1 MPNDTPVV
9 LITGASRGLGRG
21 IAVHA
26 ARLGCS
32 VAINYSSN
40 RDAAKETITA
50 CLQHRASDD
59 QRIVAIKANIALSKD
74 RKRLVRETLKEFG
87 RIDSLINNAGV
98 APRKRRDIT
107 EMTEDSFEEIMQINL
122 QGAFFLT
129 QSVANYWLDQ
139 KPEPLLNG
147 GFKIIFISSISA
159 ETVSLNRGEY
169 CISKAGLAM
178 ASKLWAARLADQG
191 IQVFELRP
199 GIMATD
205 MTSGVKERYDKQ
217 LAEGLAPMK
226 RWGTPYDVGR
236 TVAAILSG
244 GLPFSTGEVIYV
256 DGGLHIPRL

>member
-32 VAINYSSN
+32 IAINYSSN

-59 QRIVAIKANIALSKD
+59 QRVVAIKANIALSKD
-74 RKRLVRETLKEFG
+74 RQRLVRETLKEFG

-147 GFKIIFISSISA
+147 GFKIIFVSSISA

-244 GLPFSTGEVIYV
+244 GFPFSTGEVIYV

>member
-1 MPNDTPVV
+1 MTNELPVV

-32 VAINYSSN
+32 VIVNYAAN
-40 RDAAKETITA
+40 KEAAKETITA
-50 CLQHRASDD
+50 CHKHRVNDD
-59 QRIVAIKANIALSKD
+59 QRFVPVKADVASSRD
-74 RKRLVRETLKEFG
+74 RQKLLRETLKAFG
-87 RIDSLINNAGV
+87 RIDGLVNNAGV

-107 EMTEDSFEEIMQINL
+107 EMTEDSFEEVMQVNL

-129 QSVANYWLDQ
+129 QAVANHWLEK
-139 KPEPLLNG
+139 KPEPLLGG
-147 GFKIIFISSISA
+147 GFKIIFVSSISA

-178 ASKLWAARLADQG
+178 VSKLWAARLADQG
-191 IQVFELRP
+191 IQVFDLRP

-205 MTSGVKERYDKQ
+205 MTSAVRDRYEKQ

-226 RWGTPYDVGR
+226 RWGTSYDVGR

-244 GLPFSTGEVIYV
+244 GLPFSTGEVIYI
-256 DGGLHIPRL
+256 DGGLHISRL

>member
-1 MPNDTPVV
+1 MANELPVV

-26 ARLGCS
+26 ARLGCC
-32 VAINYSSN
+32 VVVNYASN
-40 RDAAKETITA
+40 KDAAKETIKA
-50 CLQHRASDD
+50 CLEHRVNDD
-59 QRIVAIKANIALSKD
+59 QRFVPIKANVALSRD
-74 RKRLVRETLKEFG
+74 RQRLLRETLKEFG

-107 EMTEDSFEEIMQINL
+107 EMTEDSFEEVLQVNL

-178 ASKLWAARLADQG
+178 VSKLWAARLADQG
-191 IQVFELRP
+191 IQVFDLRP

-205 MTSGVKERYDKQ
+205 MTSAVKHRYEKQ

-244 GLPFSTGEVIYV
+244 GLPFSTGEVIHI